1 MPTATR
7 LPPTSPFLNSVV
19 RSGLIPR
26 PDIEQFLVQNDPR
39 WEARTDPIKLASLF
53 VRKKVLTKYQA
64 MQLLAGKT
72 QGFKLGRY
80 TIVDGIR
87 QDRVGMVFLAVD
99 TTSRKQ
105 VAIKVL
111 PTDRVADNTI
121 LEAFTKEVRLAA
133 RVDHA
138 HVARVLDMGVWN
150 ETHFVATEYVPG
162 PTLDKLVAE
171 KGPLPANQAAQY
183 IAQAAVA
190 LRHAHENGM
199 CHRDVKPGNLA
210 LTPNGGVKLL
220 DLGLT
225 HMLENPWQ
233 RVTKR
238 INTKEFAE
246 EIDHVPPEQ
255 AWGCAQDARSD
266 IYSLG
271 STLYY
276 LLTGQSPFPGTAAE
290 KMAARQVR
298 GVPRPSAVRPDVPR
312 DLDAIVEKMTAKDPH
327 ERYQSTGEVVTALM
341 PWLPVNQWVT
351 LGAGLHQP
359 EADEAKEEAE
369 EAPAAR
375 GKKTQPLVWV
385 LAGAVAVVV
394 VLAALFA
401 K

>member
-1 MPTATR
+1 MPATKTLTR
-7 LPPTSPFLNSVV
+7 SPFLAAIAK
-19 RSGLIPR
+19 SGLIQR
-26 PDIEQFLVQNDPR
+26 AELDEFLAHNDPTQQ
-39 WEARTDPIKLASLF
+39 ARTDPIKLASLF
-53 VRKKVLTKYQA
+53 VRKKVLTKFQA

-72 QGFKLGRY
+72 QGFRLGRY
-80 TIVDGIR
+80 TILDGIR
-87 QDRVGMVFLAVD
+87 QDRVGMVFLAED
-99 TTSRKQ
+99 TSSHKQ
-105 VAIKVL
+105 VSIKIL

-121 LEAFTKEVRLAA
+121 LSEFTKEVRLAA

-162 PTLDKLVAE
+162 PTLDKVVAE
-171 KGPLPANQAAQY
+171 KGPMQANQAAQY

-190 LRHAHENGM
+190 LRHAHDHGFF
-199 CHRDVKPGNLA
+199 HRDVKPGNLA
-210 LTPNGGVKLL
+210 LTPTGGIKLL

-276 LLTGQSPFPGTAAE
+276 LLTAQSPFPGSAAE
-290 KMAARQVR
+290 KMAARQIR
-298 GVPRPSAVRPDVPR
+298 GVPRPSLVQPNVPR
-312 DLDAIVEKMTAKDPH
+312 DLDHIVQKMTAKDPH
-327 ERYQSTGEVVTALM
+327 ERYQNTNEVVAALS

-351 LGAGLHQP
+351 LGAGLNKDV
-359 EADEAKEEAE
+359 EEEEATE
-369 EAPAAR
+369 EPEV
-375 GKKTQPLVWV
+375 KKDSTVWV
-385 LAGAVAVVV
+385 IVGVLGGAVALVA

>member
-1 MPTATR
+1 
-7 LPPTSPFLNSVV
+7 
-19 RSGLIPR
+19 
-26 PDIEQFLVQNDPR
+26 
-39 WEARTDPIKLASLF
+39 
-53 VRKKVLTKYQA
+53 
-64 MQLLAGKT
+64 
-72 QGFKLGRY
+72 
-80 TIVDGIR
+80 
-87 QDRVGMVFLAVD
+87 
-99 TTSRKQ
+99 
-105 VAIKVL
+105 
-111 PTDRVADNTI
+111 
-121 LEAFTKEVRLAA
+121 
-133 RVDHA
+133 
-138 HVARVLDMGVWN
+138 MGVWN
-150 ETHFVATEYVPG
+150 ETYFVATEYVPG

-171 KGPLPANQAAQY
+171 KGPLPANRAAQY

-190 LRHAHENGM
+190 LRHAHEHGFY
-199 CHRDVKPGNLA
+199 HRDVKPGNLA
-210 LTPNGGVKLL
+210 LTPAGGIKLL

-312 DLDAIVEKMTAKDPH
+312 DLDAIVERMTAKDPH
-327 ERYQSTGEVVTALM
+327 ERYQSTADVVAALM

-351 LGAGLHQP
+351 LGAGLQRP
-359 EADEAKEEAE
+359 AGDEEAK
-369 EAPAAR
+369 APAGGGPPVTGR
-375 GKKTQPLVWV
+375 PVPPLAWV
-385 LAGAVAVVV
+385 LAGAVAVVAI
-394 VLAALFA
+394 LAALFA
-401 K
+401 R

>member
-7 LPPTSPFLNSVV
+7 LPPTSPFLNAVL
-19 RSGLIPR
+19 RSGLVPKAE
-26 PDIEQFLVQNDPR
+26 IEQFLTENDPD
-39 WEARTDPIKLASLF
+39 WKNRTDPIKLASLF
-53 VRKKVLTKYQA
+53 VRRKLLTKYQA
-64 MQLLAGKT
+64 MQLLSGKT

-80 TIVDGIR
+80 TIQDGIR
-87 QDRVGMVFLAVD
+87 QDRVGMVFLAQD
-99 TTSRKQ
+99 TTSKKQ

-111 PTDRVADNTI
+111 PTDRVADPTI
-121 LEAFTKEVRLAA
+121 LDAFTKEVRLAA

-138 HVARVLDMGVWN
+138 HVARVLDMGVWF
-150 ETHFVATEYVPG
+150 ETHYVATEYVPG
-162 PTLDKLVAE
+162 PTLDKLVAD

-183 IAQAAVA
+183 IAQAAVG
-190 LRHAHENGM
+190 LRHAHDQGFF
-199 CHRDVKPGNLA
+199 HRDVKPGNLA
-210 LTPNGGVKLL
+210 LTPSGGIKLL

-225 HMLENPWQ
+225 HMLENPWP

-271 STLYY
+271 STLYF

-298 GVPRPSAVRPDVPR
+298 GVPRPSAVKPDVPR
-312 DLDAIVEKMTAKDPH
+312 DLDVIVERMTAKDPH
-327 ERYQSTGEVVTALM
+327 ERYQSTADVVTALM

-351 LGAGLHQP
+351 LGAGLHKP
-359 EADEAKEEAE
+359 DVEAKEPAGE
-369 EAPAAR
+369 EPPVKN
-375 GKKTQPLVWV
+375 KKVQPLIWV
-385 LAGAVAVVV
+385 LAGAVAVVA

-401 K
+401 R